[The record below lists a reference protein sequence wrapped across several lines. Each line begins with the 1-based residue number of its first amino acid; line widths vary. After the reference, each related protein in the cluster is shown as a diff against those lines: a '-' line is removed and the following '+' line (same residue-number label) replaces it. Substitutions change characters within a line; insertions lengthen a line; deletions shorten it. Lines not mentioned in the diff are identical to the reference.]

1 MAYSVSVWGHFL
13 LRRTEG
19 RGLILIVQIA
29 DQRTLRRSLLHCHS
43 TLRCGSRG
51 KKDREN
57 HSFQFHSNAPFT
69 LKRPAWGANGT
80 VSFKVLS
87 LREKHS
93 QMEDDYSRYP
103 VYNIIILILG
113 RRPKYAATEAGPQQ
127 RLGRPDQLPA
137 RLRMDLFLHS
147 VTDSLFNGP
156 VINVNIFEDPGLLG
170 KNDPVNAR
178 IYDYPFA
185 KQAGKR
191 S

>member
-1 MAYSVSVWGHFL
+1 MIIWRRMAYSVSVWSHFF

-19 RGLILIVQIA
+19 RGFILIVQIA

-57 HSFQFHSNAPFT
+57 HSSQFHSNAPFT

-113 RRPKYAATEAGPQQ
+113 RSPKFAAGAAGPQQ
-127 RLGRPDQLPA
+127 CYGKAGPA
-137 RLRMDLFLHS
+137 PGP
-147 VTDSLFNGP
+147 TENGFIP
-156 VINVNIFEDPGLLG
+156 
-170 KNDPVNAR
+170 
-178 IYDYPFA
+178 
-185 KQAGKR
+185 
-191 S
+191 